1 MIIKETNYTYGTYL
15 LLLDVLFT
23 KPGVPLRGL
32 EGVYSFLGRRHDEY
46 WREWSNRRKGFALV
60 TSAGSYKNANND
72 LGGVYNF
79 DNAIQCCAKVFA
91 EGGDAFEYYL
101 NESKD
106 FKVLLCPVYV
116 Y

>member
-1 MIIKETNYTYGTYL
+1 MT
-15 LLLDVLFT
+15 
-23 KPGVPLRGL
+23 P
-32 EGVYSFLGRRHDEY
+32 
-46 WREWSNRRKGFALV
+46 
-60 TSAGSYKNANND
+60 AGSYKDAKND

-106 FKVLLCPVYV
+106 FKVLP
-116 Y
+116 

>member
-1 MIIKETNYTYGTYL
+1 MK
-15 LLLDVLFT
+15 
-23 KPGVPLRGL
+23 
-32 EGVYSFLGRRHDEY
+32 
-46 WREWSNRRKGFALV
+46 
-60 TSAGSYKNANND
+60 AGSYNDANND

-106 FKVLLCPVYV
+106 LVSTIPSNPFSLANIMQK
-116 Y
+116 